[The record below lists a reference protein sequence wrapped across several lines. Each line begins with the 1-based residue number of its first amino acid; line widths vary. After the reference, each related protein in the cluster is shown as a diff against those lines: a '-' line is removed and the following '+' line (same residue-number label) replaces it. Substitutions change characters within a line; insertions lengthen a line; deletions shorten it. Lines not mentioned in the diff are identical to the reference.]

1 MLATNRKAI
10 GNRAPNEASKS
21 IEFLHRD
28 YDHRFFWWEPIE
40 LLRKLCLT
48 GVPLLIGTGEE
59 CARVVLALM
68 VSLLSLAV
76 HVNLQP
82 YKRSID
88 NKLCAFIQVSLV
100 FIYLTVLLIKVC
112 ELSEEVCETFGFDS
126 EGDVFLF
133 FTVASTSTLVV
144 VFGMGITQIVYSSSH
159 CTPLLK
165 LQDDLTRPELTA
177 MDQLGFHLFLS
188 HVWQSGQD
196 QVALIKR
203 QLQLCLP
210 GTRIF
215 LDVDDLLDISEL
227 EAYVKSSAVVL
238 IFLSKGYFVSRNCLR
253 EAGSSEKENKPIVL
267 VHEADLSKGGITL
280 EDSRAECPEK
290 LRSYVFKDRNII
302 RWHRIAD
309 FQKLSLKLIAD
320 GMLRGSSAYAH
331 VPFDPLAK
339 WLVFPGETSIEKLR
353 LDPPLALQYSSFNP
367 GAREL
372 AQELKARLAG
382 LKLMNVRD
390 TPIAH
395 TPSGDLRRS
404 NSGESVTSIGPLML
418 YLNNVTFLGEEGAQL
433 AQTVRAARAQGTRI
447 VLFHENDEAF
457 GGGPFSW
464 HFTTTPSD
472 LISDGIFSDIAV
484 EFFTMPHREV
494 SLALA
499 AQALIAQSASSQKRN
514 WGTALVRLLMVRKAP
529 ALSSRA
535 SSPPPRASTSSSRPL
550 QAPQSL
556 DSL

>member
-309 FQKLSLKLIAD
+309 FQLISLKLIV
-320 GMLRGSSAYAH
+320 AH
-331 VPFDPLAK
+331 TLHACPNHEKSKRPPPLY
-339 WLVFPGETSIEKLR
+339 VPGEIGRMQLAFQKPVKL
-353 LDPPLALQYSSFNP
+353 YVSSSNP
-367 GAREL
+367 GAEVIASEL
-372 AQELKARLAG
+372 RVRYASKESDKLYITHEAPVEWQEMSEEGSRMKSPVGESEVGNIFASGAR
-382 LKLMNVRD
+382 KLSTQLQARQKSYRLPQQLNRI
-390 TPIAH
+390 PSSIAH
-395 TPSGDLRRS
+395 RFQGSRHNLDSMPPTHML
-404 NSGESVTSIGPLML
+404 L
-418 YLNNVTFLGEEGAQL
+418 YLAHSTFVGLEGGIL
-433 AQTVRAARAQGTRI
+433 A
-447 VLFHENDEAF
+447 ND
-457 GGGPFSW
+457 
-464 HFTTTPSD
+464 
-472 LISDGIFSDIAV
+472 
-484 EFFTMPHREV
+484 
-494 SLALA
+494 
-499 AQALIAQSASSQKRN
+499 
-514 WGTALVRLLMVRKAP
+514 VRKAMEHDLELVLVHESDP
-529 ALSSRA
+529 ERSGCEFARC
-535 SSPPPRASTSSSRPL
+535 
-550 QAPQSL
+550 APS
-556 DSL
+556 